1 VKPTQVFQWYQ
12 ECSKRCCSL
21 GDLNLTNKTNK
32 QPSFIDRYAW
42 IGLVL
47 VLGSSG
53 TIKPKWR
60 RVRNLLVGQKSDIRN
75 FLHKQ
80 KVQTWG
86 RHHMGWHLVF
96 RRLWWSSQFHHI
108 TVSATPKCNYVT
120 AMIWNH
126 SWKLSTNPK
135 LWAWKNAIKPKKP
148 LQLISTLWNDLSL
161 GWLMTNSLDIHH

>member
-1 VKPTQVFQWYQ
+1 MVARVQQ
-12 ECSKRCCSL
+12 EVLRFGRSQPDKQ
-21 GDLNLTNKTNK
+21 NK

-47 VLGSSG
+47 VLSSRG

-60 RVRNLLVGQKSDIRN
+60 RVRDLLVGQKSDIRN

-108 TVSATPKCNYVT
+108 AGSATPMCKLCNC
-120 AMIWNH
+120 H
-126 SWKLSTNPK
+126 DLES
-135 LWAWKNAIKPKKP
+135 
-148 LQLISTLWNDLSL
+148 QLRIEYDSQVMSMEECN
-161 GWLMTNSLDIHH
+161 

>member
-1 VKPTQVFQWYQ
+1 MVPRVQQKVLQFGKYQ
-12 ECSKRCCSL
+12 PDKQ
-21 GDLNLTNKTNK
+21 NK

-47 VLGSSG
+47 VLSSSG

-60 RVRNLLVGQKSDIRN
+60 RVGDLLVGQKSDIRK

-80 KVQTWG
+80 KVQTWD

-108 TVSATPKCNYVT
+108 AGNVTPMCNYVT
-120 AMIWNH
+120 AMIWNDN
-126 SWKLSTNPK
+126 WELSMNLK
-135 LWAWKNAIKPKKP
+135 LWAWRNAIKPKQS
-148 LQLISTLWNDLSL
+148 LRLISTLWNDLFVGCL
-161 GWLMTNSLDIHH
+161 ITNSLDIHH